1 VRVDAPRPPGDI
13 VVQMEQSKG
22 PARPSSRVQIP
33 PEEAIALI
41 IVVLDS
47 ALLAWQRKRL
57 AFSTRLFHVRR
68 QLTMGLEHDTPVLGI
83 LREIVRRPK

>member
-1 VRVDAPRPPGDI
+1 VR
-13 VVQMEQSKG
+13 
-22 PARPSSRVQIP
+22 IP
-33 PEEAIALI
+33 PEEAVALV
-41 IVVLDS
+41 IVVIDA

-57 AFSTRLFHVRR
+57 SLSTRMFQVRR